1 MCFFFCLISAVPYFV
16 LALEDQFADSG
27 AELHWRCEAGGQ
39 PEPTYYWLK
48 NGVVRLFSL
57 NAATLAVLVPT
68 SSYMYIYS

>member
-48 NGVVRLFSL
+48 NGVVRL
-57 NAATLAVLVPT
+57 NAAAALVVFANT
-68 SSYMYIYS
+68 HH

>member
-48 NGVVRLFSL
+48 NGVVRLDV
-57 NAATLAVLVPT
+57 AAALAVFANT
-68 SSYMYIYS
+68 HH